1 MSVFHYEPFYD
12 FDRFL
17 EDVFVPR
24 AWTGGEQQPVQRRVG
39 GSDTAA
45 DGAVRALKPRFVP
58 PFFLVILLPR
68 AIADSTILQDGF
80 ARGQREKPRHRYL

>member
-24 AWTGGEQQPVQRRVG
+24 AWTGGDQQAVQRRVG
-39 GSDTAA
+39 GSDTTA

-58 PFFLVILLPR
+58 PSSP
-68 AIADSTILQDGF
+68 SSCNC
-80 ARGQREKPRHRYL
+80 